1 MYDVNM
7 VLNNYKPGD
16 AVWILSESSIVGA
29 AHKLGKTYL
38 GPYVI
43 TRNLSNVNFEV
54 QLGPSEKKKVVH
66 HDKLKLYEGA
76 DTPAWVLKARRK
88 LQKN

>member
-1 MYDVNM
+1 MQRAHQVARDHLKSAAQRNKSMYDVNM

-16 AVWILSESSIVGA
+16 AVWILSESSTVGA

-43 TRNLSNVNFEV
+43 TRNLSNVNFEA
-54 QLGPSEKKKVVH
+54 QLGAIREK
-66 HDKLKLYEGA
+66 EGG
-76 DTPAWVLKARRK
+76 TPR
-88 LQKN
+88 